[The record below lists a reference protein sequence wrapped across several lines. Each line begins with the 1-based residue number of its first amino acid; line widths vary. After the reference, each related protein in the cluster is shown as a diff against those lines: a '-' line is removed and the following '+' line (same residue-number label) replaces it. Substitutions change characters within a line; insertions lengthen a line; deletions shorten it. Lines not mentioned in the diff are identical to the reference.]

1 MTSASVHP
9 PVDAGLHTGLWG
21 RLRQEP
27 AFGAFWILRV
37 GFAALPF
44 LMGLDKFF
52 NLLTDWPAYFAPW
65 IVGVLPF
72 SAQIAMHVVGG
83 IEMFAGVMVAIKPR
97 YAAYVVALW
106 LAGIIVNYLTFPG
119 YFDVALRDVGLMV
132 AALALGQ
139 LARSYDR
146 PLRRSGRSGTS
157 VGAR

>member
-9 PVDAGLHTGLWG
+9 PVHAGIGSGLWG
-21 RLRQEP
+21 RVRREP
-27 AFGAFWILRV
+27 AFGAFWILRI
-37 GFAALPF
+37 GFVALPF

-72 SAQIAMHVVGG
+72 SAQAAMHVVGV

-97 YAAYVVALW
+97 YAAYIVALW
-106 LAGIIVNYLTFPG
+106 LGGIILNYLTFPG

-132 AALALGQ
+132 AALALG
-139 LARSYDR
+139 LLSVTYDK
-146 PLRRSGRSGTS
+146 PLRRAGRSHKTAS
-157 VGAR
+157 TR